1 MALNPLSDDLD
12 PLLWAKKP
20 RSQCALNLLR
30 SGAVEGNKALAEIL
44 SGHVR
49 RGVCN
54 DQGKLLMR
62 WRDGAW
68 VSGGADQWRDRYA
81 A

>member
-1 MALNPLSDDLD
+1 MKIDDLDPLD

-20 RSQCALNLLR
+20 RSQCALTLLR
-30 SGAVEGNKALAEIL
+30 AGAVEGNKALAEIL
-44 SGHVR
+44 DGHVR

-54 DQGKLLMR
+54 DQGKLLMH

-68 VSGGADQWRDRYA
+68 VYA